1 MLLFMRGI
9 NITSESFEERALRE
23 EMLSCLREAE
33 YYEELAHKFKNKACL
48 EHGQKM
54 LKRFYLLS
62 ETKKGSQ
69 ILSTA
74 LFEKQGE
81 LYESVT
87 RIG

>member
-23 EMLSCLREAE
+23 EMLSCLKEAE

>member
-9 NITSESFEERALRE
+9 NITSESFEEQALRE
-23 EMLSCLREAE
+23 EMLSCLKEAE
-33 YYEELAHKFKNKACL
+33 YYEKLAHKFKNKACL

>member
-23 EMLSCLREAE
+23 EMLSCLKEAE

-69 ILSTA
+69 ILATA

-81 LYESVT
+81 LYESVI

>member
-9 NITSESFEERALRE
+9 NITSESFEERALKE

>member
-48 EHGQKM
+48 EHSQKM

-81 LYESVT
+81 LYESV
-87 RIG
+87 IGIG

>member
-9 NITSESFEERALRE
+9 NITSESFEEQALRE
-23 EMLSCLREAE
+23 EMLSCLKEAE
-33 YYEELAHKFKNKACL
+33 YYEKLAKEYHSKACL
-48 EHGQKM
+48 DYGQKM

>member
-1 MLLFMRGI
+1 MQWKKKKIYIIVLKKGKPKVGDRFFK
-9 NITSESFEERALRE
+9 TEK
-23 EMLSCLREAE
+23 
-33 YYEELAHKFKNKACL
+33 LAKEFHSKACL
-48 EHGQKM
+48 DYGQKM

-81 LYESVT
+81 LYESV
-87 RIG
+87 IGIG

>member
-23 EMLSCLREAE
+23 EMLSCLKEAE
-33 YYEELAHKFKNKACL
+33 YYEKLAKEFHSKTCL
-48 EHGQKM
+48 DYGQKM